1 MKKIKLKD
9 FEGAY
14 NGALDTF
21 ALAQAHL
28 LNFEEQPIV
37 VEIEEHPTLRFEVE
51 MNLDNEIT
59 NVDLFAISTNGDEI
73 KIDTETDSIVRD
85 FDLVNQEPL
94 IELINALENLIQFE
108 EDYDLECS
116 LDYST
121 PGELLITFEDD
132 FYSYEI
138 TIDKNNI
145 KIEETALDEI
155 NNDEEENKRAR
166 LEEAREELS
175 LLEQEI
181 SDLEEELDND

>member
-1 MKKIKLKD
+1 
-9 FEGAY
+9 
-14 NGALDTF
+14 
-21 ALAQAHL
+21 
-28 LNFEEQPIV
+28 
-37 VEIEEHPTLRFEVE
+37 
-51 MNLDNEIT
+51 
-59 NVDLFAISTNGDEI
+59 
-73 KIDTETDSIVRD
+73 
-85 FDLVNQEPL
+85 L